1 MKKYKVFVVIGLG
14 AFMLLG
20 GIASQTLIQNAVDSA
35 MRARV
40 MSLFVVLSWGVPAF
54 GALAEGWVASF
65 IGLQPVVAAGA
76 LLAIV
81 LWLWARPTGRRF
93 AASLERE
100 R

>member
-1 MKKYKVFVVIGLG
+1 MVSVGF
-14 AFMLLG
+14 FMLLG

-40 MSLFVVLSWGVPAF
+40 MSLFVVLSWGLPAF
-54 GALAEGWVASF
+54 GALAEGWLASL

-81 LWLWARPTGRRF
+81 LWLWARAAGRQF
-93 AASLERE
+93 AAELERAG
-100 R
+100 